1 MNLNFM
7 WSLHLTMSG
16 VHWVM
21 LGTVVDFLLGGDAYW
36 VNIITSQFFCL
47 ELEDGSFMLNVGIM
61 EERNNKT
68 LNGHTVKK
76 VKSLIVR
83 YFFEWSCTLH
93 NSCNSLGEKLY
104 ISEKAYHLIFFY
116 FFLLRK

>member
-7 WSLHLTMSG
+7 WSLHPTMSG

-21 LGTVVDFLLGGDAYW
+21 LGMVVDFLLGGDAYW
-36 VNIITSQFFCL
+36 VNIIVLLFVIGRWFL
-47 ELEDGSFMLNVGIM
+47 YV

-83 YFFEWSCTLH
+83 YFF
-93 NSCNSLGEKLY
+93 
-104 ISEKAYHLIFFY
+104 
-116 FFLLRK
+116 